1 MAMIP
6 YMAGGYAIDRLMGG
20 DGKVGLAVGTGVGGF
35 GTGTFSGA
43 LGSEAATAGM
53 TNTVASNAAANSFP
67 TILGSM
73 PTAGA
78 GVGTGIGG
86 AGMTTIGANTPMGLS
101 NATQFGSVNPLTTG
115 GFSESISPF
124 TPLGG
129 AGVGGNVGFLGQP
142 ISNQV
147 MDSALTGEK
156 GLLGYGLENT
166 FIQDGFDFINEGY
179 EDMSLNDKLSMGML
193 GGQAIDTVTAPPP
206 QLQVAPPQS
215 IPAKEPTIGAPLAI
229 NVQAPNTSFYKD
241 PRKLYEETMYG

>member
-1 MAMIP
+1 MIP

-20 DGKVGLAVGTGVGGF
+20 RGTTGLALGTGLGAL
-35 GTGTFSGA
+35 GTGTFAGA
-43 LGSEAATAGM
+43 LGGEAATAGM

-129 AGVGGNVGFLGQP
+129 AGASGNVGFFGQP
-142 ISNQV
+142 ITNQV

-156 GLLGYGLENT
+156 GLLNYGLENT
-166 FIQDGFDFINEGY
+166 FVQDGFDFINEGY
-179 EDMSLNDKLSMGML
+179 EDMSLNDKVSLGML
-193 GGQAIDTVTAPPP
+193 GGQAIDTATAPPP
-206 QLQVAPPQS
+206 IPQVAPPQM
-215 IPAKEPTIGAPLAI
+215 IPAKEPTVGTPLAI
-229 NVQAPNTSFYKD
+229 NVQAPNTTFYRD
-241 PRKLYEETMYG
+241 PKKLYEERMYG

>member
-20 DGKVGLAVGTGVGGF
+20 NGMTGLAVGTGVGGF
-35 GTGTFSGA
+35 GTGTFAGA
-43 LGSEAATAGM
+43 LGSGAAGTTTAGM
-53 TNTVASNAAANSFP
+53 TTAAATEAAASTTPLLFSAP
-67 TILGSM
+67 ASAGGSGLGAVS
-73 PTAGA
+73 TGL
-78 GVGTGIGG
+78 GGTGTLGY
-86 AGMTTIGANTPMGLS
+86 
-101 NATQFGSVNPLTTG
+101 VNPLTTG

-129 AGVGGNVGFLGQP
+129 SGVGGNVGFFGQP

-166 FIQDGFDFINEGY
+166 FVQDGFDFVNEGY
-179 EDMSLNDKLSMGML
+179 EDMSLMDKINTGML
-193 GGQAIDTVTAPPP
+193 GSKAIDTVNAPPP
-206 QLQVAPPQS
+206 QLQVTPPQS
-215 IPAKEPTIGAPLAI
+215 IPAKEPTIGSPLAI
-229 NVQAPNTSFYKD
+229 NVQAPNTTFYKD

>member
-20 DGKVGLAVGTGVGGF
+20 RGTTGLALGTGLGAL
-35 GTGTFSGA
+35 GTGTFAGA

-73 PTAGA
+73 PTAEV
-78 GVGTGIGG
+78 GVG
-86 AGMTTIGANTPMGLS
+86 A
-101 NATQFGSVNPLTTG
+101 VNPLTTG

-147 MDSALTGEK
+147 MNSALTGEK

-166 FIQDGFDFINEGY
+166 FIQDGFDFINDGY
-179 EDMSLNDKLSMGML
+179 DNMSFMDKVNTGMMGSK
-193 GGQAIDTVTAPPP
+193 AIDTVNAPPP
-206 QLQVAPPQS
+206 QLQVTPPQMK
-215 IPAKEPTIGAPLAI
+215 PAKEPTIGAPLAI
-229 NVQAPNTSFYKD
+229 NVQAPNTSFVKD

>member
-1 MAMIP
+1 
-6 YMAGGYAIDRLMGG
+6 
-20 DGKVGLAVGTGVGGF
+20 
-35 GTGTFSGA
+35 
-43 LGSEAATAGM
+43 
-53 TNTVASNAAANSFP
+53 
-67 TILGSM
+67 M

-147 MDSALTGEK
+147 MNSALTGEK

-166 FIQDGFDFINEGY
+166 FVQDGFNFINDGY
-179 EDMSLNDKLSMGML
+179 DNMSFMDKVQTGML
-193 GGQAIDTVTAPPP
+193 GSQAIDATNPPSP
-206 QLQVAPPQS
+206 QLQVRDPQMK
-215 IPAKEPTIGAPLAI
+215 PAKEPTVGSPLAI
-229 NVQAPNTSFYKD
+229 QMPEPNTTFYKD
-241 PRKLYEETMYG
+241 PRKLYEERYGY